1 MMKTEPPVVMGIVNV
16 TPDSFSDGG
25 RAAAAEDAVA
35 LARKHWADGAGIID
49 VGAESTRP
57 GALETPVEEEWRRLH
72 PVLKVLLEDG
82 LRVSVDT
89 RKAEVM
95 RRATAMGVPI
105 INDVTALTFDPASL
119 GVVAG
124 SAAEVVLMHSKG
136 LPEEMQK
143 NPQYGDVVTEV
154 HDYLQQRISECEK
167 AGIERG
173 RITVDPGIG
182 FGKTFRHNLEI
193 MASLPRFRELGVRVL
208 LGASRKG
215 FIGWLT
221 GVEQASARLG
231 GSLGAALAAVQGGAD
246 VIRVHDVPETVQAI
260 TVYRA
265 SLRGQ
270 PDHPE
275 G

>member
-1 MMKTEPPVVMGIVNV
+1 MLDQPPVIMGIVNV

-35 LARKHWADGAGIID
+35 LARRHLTDGAGIVD
-49 VGAESTRP
+49 LGAESTRP
-57 GALETPVEEEWRRLH
+57 GAKETPLDEEWRRLE
-72 PVLKVLLEDG
+72 PVLQALLADG
-82 LRVSVDT
+82 IPVSVDT
-89 RKAEVM
+89 RKAEIM
-95 RRATAMGVPI
+95 RRAIGMGVPI
-105 INDVTALTFDPASL
+105 INDVTALTFDPKSL
-119 GVVAG
+119 DVIAG
-124 SAAEVVLMHSKG
+124 SAADVVLMHSKG

-143 NPQYGDVVTEV
+143 DPQYGNVVEEV
-154 HDYLQQRISECEK
+154 HDYLQERVAACES
-167 AGIERG
+167 AGISRD
-173 RITVDPGIG
+173 RIVVDPGIG
-182 FGKTFRHNLEI
+182 FGKTFQHNLTI
-193 MASLPRFRELGVRVL
+193 MAALPRFHDLGVRVL

-221 GVEQASARLG
+221 GVEVAGERLG
-231 GSLGAALAAVQGGAD
+231 GSLGAALAAVQGRANI
-246 VIRVHDVPETVQAI
+246 VRVHDVAETVQAV